1 MPPDSPGGKAAI
13 LKELRQHLRTY
24 ERLHT
29 GRGEDWRPERAVLP
43 FGVAAL
49 DDSWPDGGLPLG
61 TLHEAAGESNS
72 PGAFAAASA
81 FLASIAGRLK
91 KTVLWCAR
99 GAYLYPPGLAHLGL
113 DPAQLIIARPRKDT
127 ETLAAMEEGLRC
139 GALGAVIG
147 EIERLDLTA
156 SRRLALAC
164 EKSGVTALV
173 LRKPAER
180 RPQAAHTNTAHDAIA
195 AASRWRVRP
204 VPSSPHSIP
213 QEGRARWQLELL
225 RSRYGTTGRWIVEAP
240 DAQGY
245 LRLPA
250 VLADRSQTQA
260 HEERRAG

>member
-1 MPPDSPGGKAAI
+1 MPPHPSPGGKAAI
-13 LKELRQHLRTY
+13 LEELRQHLRNY

-29 GRGEDWRPERAVLP
+29 GRGETWRPARAALP
-43 FGVAAL
+43 FGIAAL
-49 DDSWPDGGLPLG
+49 DDPWPDGGLPLG
-61 TLHEAAGESNS
+61 TLHEAGGGTSS

-81 FLASIAGRLK
+81 FLASVAGRLK

-99 GAYLYPPGLAHLGL
+99 GAYLYPPGLAHVGL
-113 DPAQLIIARPRKDT
+113 DPARLIIARPRKDT

-139 GALGAVIG
+139 SALGAVIG
-147 EIERLDLTA
+147 EVERLDLTA

-173 LRKPAER
+173 LRKPSER
-180 RPQAAHTNTAHDAIA
+180 RPGADVEAIA

-225 RSRYGTTGRWIVEAP
+225 RSRHGTTGRWIVEAP

-250 VLADRSQTQA
+250 VLADRGQAQA
-260 HEERRAG
+260 HEAEQRAG

>member
-1 MPPDSPGGKAAI
+1 MGPPPGGKTAI
-13 LKELRQHLRTY
+13 LQALRQQLRQY
-24 ERLHT
+24 DRFHT
-29 GRGEDWRPERAVLP
+29 GRGEDWQPERAALP
-43 FGVAAL
+43 FGVTAL
-49 DDSWPDGGLPLG
+49 DEVWPDGGLPLG
-61 TLHEAAGESNS
+61 TLHEAAGDTNS
-72 PGAFAAASA
+72 PGAFAVASA
-81 FLASIAGRLK
+81 FLAAIAGRLN
-91 KTVLWCAR
+91 KTILWCTR
-99 GAYLYPPGLAHLGL
+99 GTYLYAPGLVHIGL
-113 DPAQLIIARPRKDT
+113 DPAKLLIARPRKDT
-127 ETLAAMEEGLRC
+127 EALAAMEEGLRY

-173 LRKPAER
+173 LRKPAAR
-180 RPQAAHTNTAHDAIA
+180 TGAIGHDAIA

-204 VPSSPHSIP
+204 VPSSPHIIP
-213 QEGRARWQLELL
+213 QEGRARWQVELL

-260 HEERRAG
+260 HEAERLAG

>member
-1 MPPDSPGGKAAI
+1 MPPSPSGGKAAI
-13 LKELRQHLRTY
+13 LKELRQHLRQQ

-29 GRGEDWRPERAVLP
+29 GRGEDWHPERAVLP

-49 DDSWPDGGLPLG
+49 DEPWPDGGLPLG
-61 TLHEAAGESNS
+61 TLHEAAGETNS

-81 FLASIAGRLK
+81 FLASVAGRLK

-180 RPQAAHTNTAHDAIA
+180 RPSATHDAIA

-204 VPSSPHSIP
+204 MPSSPHPIP
-213 QEGRARWQLELL
+213 EEGRARWQLELL
-225 RSRYGTTGRWIVEAP
+225 RSRYGSTGRWIVEAS

-250 VLADRSQTQA
+250 ALADRGTAQA
-260 HEERRAG
+260 HADIRAKRGAG